1 MLKHRK
7 RYFGLANRHTVQMA
21 KKLGKHIVHTTSTE
35 KEGSYTYQRTLDN
48 GGVRTM
54 DKPQLL
60 LWALDILN
68 DAHSKC
74 VSVKYRK
81 KIQKEILVVQDK
93 IQECQ
98 PSTGLVGQGIQGI
111 QALTRA
117 ASAPTSGGKGQTNG
131 YGAHPSQ
138 SNPPGFK

>member
-21 KKLGKHIVHTTSTE
+21 RKLGKRIVHTTSTE
-35 KEGSYTYQRTLDN
+35 KEGSYTYQTTLDN
-48 GGVRTM
+48 GDVRTM

-60 LWALDILN
+60 LWALDVLK

-81 KIQKEILVVQDK
+81 KIQKQIIVVHQK
-93 IQECQ
+93 IKECQ

-117 ASAPTSGGKGQTNG
+117 ASVPTSGGKGQ
-131 YGAHPSQ
+131 
-138 SNPPGFK
+138 KK